1 MALLDKAYKQ
11 RMVGALVLIAIAV
24 IFLPMLFSRQDEA
37 RHVQVDAPAAPQA
50 PAVSQ
55 LKVEP
60 VSVPEQQPLPQEPVP
75 TDEELAHPSQPTV
88 NQQPPSMP
96 IAPAPSKPVASAP
109 AAKATPAPVPAK
121 PATAPAPAPAAPAP
135 APATPAADPSR
146 VDANGLSITW
156 AVQVAS
162 LSNRANADNLQKTL
176 RTQGYNAYI
185 RTSDGVNRVFVG
197 PLIERAEADRLRDQL
212 DKQQKLKGI
221 VVRFVPERK

>member
-55 LKVEP
+55 VKVEP
-60 VSVPEQQPLPQEPVP
+60 VPVPEQQPLPQEPVP

-96 IAPAPSKPVASAP
+96 IAPAPAKPVASAP
-109 AAKATPAPVPAK
+109 AAKAAPS
-121 PATAPAPAPAAPAP
+121 PAPAKQASAPAE
-135 APATPAADPSR
+135 APASAASAAEPNR

>member
-55 LKVEP
+55 VKVEP
-60 VSVPEQQPLPQEPVP
+60 VPVPEQQPLPQEPVP

-96 IAPAPSKPVASAP
+96 IAPAPAKPVASAP
-109 AAKATPAPVPAK
+109 AAKAAPSPAPAKQASAPAQA
-121 PATAPAPAPAAPAP
+121 PATAAPAAEPN
-135 APATPAADPSR
+135 R

>member
-37 RHVQVDAPAAPQA
+37 RRVQVEAPAAPQA
-50 PAVSQ
+50 PVVPQ
-55 LKVEP
+55 VKVESVP
-60 VSVPEQQPLPQEPVP
+60 VPEQQALPQEPVP
-75 TDEELAHPSQPTV
+75 EEDAATPVPVPSPTPAKPV
-88 NQQPPSMP
+88 VT
-96 IAPAPSKPVASAP
+96 APAAKPAAVASAP
-109 AAKATPAPVPAK
+109 AKPTPAPAATPAPAK
-121 PATAPAPAPAAPAP
+121 PATPVAE
-135 APATPAADPSR
+135 PSR
-146 VDANGLSITW
+146 VDANGLSVSW
-156 AVQVAS
+156 SVQLAS

-221 VVRFVPERK
+221 VVRFQPEHN

>member
-55 LKVEP
+55 VKVEP
-60 VSVPEQQPLPQEPVP
+60 VPVPEQQPLPQEPVP

-96 IAPAPSKPVASAP
+96 IAPAPAKPVASAP
-109 AAKATPAPVPAK
+109 AVKAAPSPAPAKQASAPAQA
-121 PATAPAPAPAAPAP
+121 PATAAPAAEPN
-135 APATPAADPSR
+135 R

>member
-109 AAKATPAPVPAK
+109 AAKATPAPAPAK
-121 PATAPAPAPAAPAP
+121 PAPAPAAPAS
-135 APATPAADPSR
+135 APAAPAADTNR

>member
-50 PAVSQ
+50 PVVPQ
-55 LKVEP
+55 VKVDP
-60 VSVPEQQPLPQEPVP
+60 VAVPEQQPLPQEPVP
-75 TDEELAHPSQPTV
+75 SDEELAQPSQPVTSH
-88 NQQPPSMP
+88 QPPSMP
-96 IAPAPSKPVASAP
+96 IAPAPA
-109 AAKATPAPVPAK
+109 PAK
-121 PATAPAPAPAAPAP
+121 PATAAKPAPAPAQAPAP
-135 APATPAADPSR
+135 APAKPATAAPAPSPAAPAAEPSR
-146 VDANGLSITW
+146 VDANGLSVTW

-221 VVRFVPERK
+221 VVRFQPERK